1 MAGSAINRKWL
12 PAVGAAVLGL
22 AVLTGA
28 ALASAPG
35 ATTGPTTAVGSTTAT
50 VSGTVRPGSEATTWY
65 VEYGTSTS
73 YGSKT
78 PAKSAGS
85 GSGPVDVSAALAG
98 LQPGTTYHY
107 RLDASNGA
115 GTSHGTDAVFTTSV
129 PPAATT
135 GTASG
140 IGATAATLNGTVDP
154 NSRDTTFY
162 FEYGTSTAYGAKTA
176 TRSAG
181 SAATAQAESAGIAG
195 LQSGRTYHFRIVAS
209 SDAGTSTGKDSSF
222 TTSSAP
228 TVVTSDASSVTPT
241 SARLRGTVTPNGL
254 STKRWFEYGTTT
266 SYGTKTSSAGVGS
279 GTRATSVSA
288 TVKKLKAARTYH
300 FRLVARNS
308 SGTSFGA
315 DETFSTVGPPS
326 AQTAAAQGVGPDVG
340 VLTGSLDTRGRSTR
354 WRFDYG
360 TSGRYG
366 KSTSWKSA
374 GSKAG
379 ARTVSATRTGLT
391 PSTTYHYRLV
401 AKSDAGTAYGA
412 DVTFTTTGVTLSVLA
427 RQVVFGRRVR
437 LSGVVP
443 THRAGEQVV
452 IYAQSYG
459 GGSFQ
464 ARTTV
469 LTGVDGTWAYLA
481 TPRIG
486 TEYEARWRGGTS
498 APVAIGVHPKI
509 ALRQT
514 STRRF
519 VVRVVGGRS
528 FTRRLIQLQRR
539 AHGRWSTIRRVR
551 LGARSGA
558 DFRAFLPK
566 GRSLVRIAFSVNQA
580 GAGFLGGTSRAIT
593 VKR

>member
-1 MAGSAINRKWL
+1 M
-12 PAVGAAVLGL
+12 
-22 AVLTGA
+22 
-28 ALASAPG
+28 
-35 ATTGPTTAVGSTTAT
+35 
-50 VSGTVRPGSEATTWY
+50 
-65 VEYGTSTS
+65 
-73 YGSKT
+73 
-78 PAKSAGS
+78 
-85 GSGPVDVSAALAG
+85 
-98 LQPGTTYHY
+98 
-107 RLDASNGA
+107 
-115 GTSHGTDAVFTTSV
+115 

-140 IGATAATLNGTVDP
+140 IGASTATLNGTVDP

-162 FEYGTSTAYGAKTA
+162 FEYGTSTSL
-176 TRSAG
+176 RSEDGDEKRRVGGDRAG
-181 SAATAQAESAGIAG
+181 RIGRHRRAAAP
-195 LQSGRTYHFRIVAS
+195 GRTYHFRIVAS

-279 GTRATSVSA
+279 GTSATSVSA

-412 DVTFTTTGVTLSVLA
+412 DVTFTTTGVTLTVLA
-427 RQVVFGRRVR
+427 RQVVFGRRIR

-452 IYAQSYG
+452 DLRAVLRRRLVPGQDDRPHRRRRHLGVSRDAEDRDRRTRRAG
-459 GGSFQ
+459 EG
-464 ARTTV
+464 ARA
-469 LTGVDGTWAYLA
+469 LPLRSACIRRSLC
-481 TPRIG
+481 
-486 TEYEARWRGGTS
+486 AR
-498 APVAIGVHPKI
+498 
-509 ALRQT
+509 LRP
-514 STRRF
+514 RRF

-528 FTRRLIQLQRR
+528 FARRLIQLQRR
-539 AHGRWSTIRRVR
+539 SHGRWSTIRRVR

-558 DFRAFLPK
+558 DFRAFPAEGALAGPDRLQRQSGRRGLPRRHEPGDHRQAVSAA
-566 GRSLVRIAFSVNQA
+566 GRHQLELFDASVVQA
-580 GAGFLGGTSRAIT
+580 GASLNACETSPVVSARSAWAVVVICSRIVRRLVLTVEAAWVAPLELEEMPAIVRWITATSFCSWPFSCWSSCRACRPT
-593 VKR
+593 EAVGV